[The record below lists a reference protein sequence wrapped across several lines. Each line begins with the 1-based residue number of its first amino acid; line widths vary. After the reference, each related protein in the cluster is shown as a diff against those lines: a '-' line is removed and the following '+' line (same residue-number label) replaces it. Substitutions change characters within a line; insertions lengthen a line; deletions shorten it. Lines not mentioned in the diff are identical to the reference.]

1 MLVIPAIDIQDGKT
15 VRLKQG
21 KFSEITVYPETPVTS
36 ALNFQNLGAKRLHL
50 VDLDGAESG
59 EAPNQVI
66 VEKILSS
73 VKIPIQLGGGI
84 RSLEAIERWLDLGIQ
99 SVIIGTIAV
108 ANPETVKLAL
118 QKFGPQRIIV
128 SVDAVDG
135 MVATEGWQ
143 NLSKIK
149 AADLALKYKR
159 DGLQRILYTDIG
171 RDGMLTGPNLSSIKD
186 LAVQTNLKIIAS
198 GGVSSKEDLED
209 LENLERFGVDSVVVG
224 RAFYEGRLLP
234 GEVL

>member
-1 MLVIPAIDIQDGKT
+1 
-15 VRLKQG
+15 
-21 KFSEITVYPETPVTS
+21 
-36 ALNFQNLGAKRLHL
+36 
-50 VDLDGAESG
+50 
-59 EAPNQVI
+59 
-66 VEKILSS
+66 
-73 VKIPIQLGGGI
+73 
-84 RSLEAIERWLDLGIQ
+84 
-99 SVIIGTIAV
+99 
-108 ANPETVKLAL
+108 
-118 QKFGPQRIIV
+118 
-128 SVDAVDG
+128 

-149 AADLALKYKR
+149 ATDLALKYKR
-159 DGLQRILYTDIG
+159 DGLERTLYTDIG

-186 LAVQTNLKIIAS
+186 LAVKTSLKIIAS